1 MMLEDGA
8 MRAVGLFSGIGG
20 FELGLAGAGIET
32 ELVCESWSSAAA
44 VLRHRFDADV
54 VGDIRDLPAL
64 PSTDV
69 VTAGFPCTDLTQVG
83 RGAGIDGN
91 ESGLV
96 REVFRLIRSNAPTWV
111 VLENVPNMLNLH
123 GGAAMHVITDGSTI
137 SAGAGPTG
145 PSTRSTSVSGSAA
158 AECSWWRRRTE
169 DPRAVLFADET
180 AAPAGIRAGAYGFY
194 WTEGNRGLGWGEGV
208 TPTLK
213 GGSQLG
219 IPSPPAVWVPGDPVG
234 LAISRPSIAAGER
247 LQGFRSGWTR
257 CMPGLGERWKMVG
270 NAVTVP
276 VARWI
281 GSRLRAPGDPVDAP
295 RRRLPSGSRWPSAA
309 SSVGGAREAWALS
322 ERPIAVQARQ
332 SLAVVLDVHGSEP
345 LTLKATSGFTRRL
358 KASRLST
365 MPGFISALDAHMSA
379 MSS

>member
-1 MMLEDGA
+1 

-69 VTAGFPCTDLTQVG
+69 ITAGFPCTDLSQVG
-83 RGAGIDGN
+83 RGAGIDGIA
-91 ESGLV
+91 SALV
-96 REVFRLIRSNAPTWV
+96 REVFRLVRSNAPTWL

-123 GGAAMHVITDGSTI
+123 GGAAMHVITDALDDLGW
-137 SAGAGPTG
+137 
-145 PSTRSTSVSGSAA
+145 
-158 AECSWWRRRTE
+158 SWAYRTVDSQHFGVRQRRRRVFLVASPSE
-169 DPRAVLFADET
+169 DPRAVLYADET

-365 MPGFISALDAHMSA
+365 VPGFISALDAHISA